1 MKLTARLRRGRDLR
15 ASRVF
20 VTNLG
25 LLLATVA
32 IVGGCDPISEPEP
45 VLPGAFLASAKGIGV
60 GSKLYWSE
68 LTAEGTDT
76 LIGEVRTSTG
86 TALELTDIA
95 LAPDGALFAVTRSQL
110 YSVDRE
116 TAVASPV
123 GPGLPDYTGALCFDE
138 AGDLYAASSASGALY
153 RVDRVT
159 GSVTPITCGSSLISS
174 GDLVFARNGVL
185 LATVHRTGDSFDTLA
200 AIDPDNG
207 APTVVWSNLPPQV
220 QGLCLVQGFVYGATE
235 EGTVSEDKGGLYLIN
250 HLNGAYKR
258 IRTLAFR
265 PSGA

>member
-1 MKLTARLRRGRDLR
+1 MILTAQLRRGRDLR

-32 IVGGCDPISEPEP
+32 IVSGCDPISEPEP
-45 VLPGAFLASAKGIGV
+45 VLPGAFLASANR
-60 GSKLYWSE
+60 LYWSE
-68 LTAEGTDT
+68 LTAEGTDI
-76 LIGEVRTSTG
+76 LIGDVRTSSG
-86 TALELTDIA
+86 AALELTDIA
-95 LAPDGALFAVTRSQL
+95 QAPDGALFAVTRSQL

-116 TAVASPV
+116 TAIASPV
-123 GPGLPDYTGALCFDE
+123 GPSLPDHTNALGFNA
-138 AGDLYAASSASGALY
+138 AGELYAASSASGALY

-159 GSVTPITCGSSLISS
+159 GSVTPITCGSSLISR

-185 LATVHRTGDSFDTLA
+185 LATVYRAGDSFDTLA

-207 APTVVWSNLPPQV
+207 APIVVWSNLPSQM
-220 QGLCLVQGFVYGATE
+220 QGLCLVQGFVYGVTA
-235 EGTVSEDKGGLYLIN
+235 SDQGLYLIN

-258 IRTLAFR
+258 IRTLAFS